1 MKRGW
6 LAAFRVATLAAAGCG
21 SPCAVD
27 DTERVVQGLASSS
40 PERQRAAA
48 DIVPRLG
55 TVPPEAVG
63 PLLAML
69 EADDVEC
76 RRSAAR
82 ALTYLDGGDSSLV
95 DRLLAIL
102 GSEKDGVVQ
111 DEIRT
116 VLEARGV
123 VFDAQK

>member
-6 LAAFRVATLAAAGCG
+6 PTVFLVATLAAAGCG
-21 SPCAVD
+21 GPRAVD
-27 DTERVVQGLASSS
+27 DTELVEQGLASAWQ
-40 PERQRAAA
+40 ERRRAAA
-48 DIVPRLG
+48 DMVPRLG
-55 TVPPEAVG
+55 TVPPAAVG

-69 EADDVEC
+69 EADDVES

-82 ALTYLDGGDSSLV
+82 ALTYLDGGDSSIV

-123 VFDAQK
+123 VFDPQK